1 MFTEYGRIV
10 HEIYR
15 YSEGKEGW
23 NGIWL
28 ENLDPA
34 GERDGAPGLVYS
46 TLDVEALSSAASF

>member
-1 MFTEYGRIV
+1 MFTEYGRTV

-46 TLDVEALSSAASF
+46 TLDVEALSSAAF